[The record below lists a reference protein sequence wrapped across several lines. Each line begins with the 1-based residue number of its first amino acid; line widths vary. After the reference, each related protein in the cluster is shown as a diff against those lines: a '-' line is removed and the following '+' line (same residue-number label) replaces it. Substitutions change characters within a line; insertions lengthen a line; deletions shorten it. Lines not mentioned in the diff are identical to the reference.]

1 MRTAFELAKLELKL
15 FFREPI
21 TVIFTFGLPLIFL
34 PVMGSVFGNAP
45 NPKIYRGVGAMNY
58 YTPAYISLVLAS
70 IGLIQ
75 LPVHLAAYK
84 ERGVLRRF
92 RASSISGSTIFG
104 SQTMVSLVVSLVGGA
119 GVMAIGFLFFSVQAP
134 HDWMGVIL
142 MFLLG
147 LLCFVAIGVLLGALL
162 PNARAAQGAGLILY
176 VVMMLL
182 GGSGPPRE
190 VLSRPLQIT
199 GDITPLRHVVTMIQ
213 DPWLGFGYN
222 LDEMLIVAG
231 FTVAAAVISI
241 RIFRWE

>member
-1 MRTAFELAKLELKL
+1 MRITFELAKLELKL

-45 NPKIYRGVGAMNY
+45 NPNIYRGVGAMNF

-75 LPVHLAAYK
+75 LPVHLSAYK

-92 RASSISGSTIFG
+92 RASSISGSAIFG
-104 SQTMVSLVVSLVGGA
+104 SQTMVSLVVSLVGAA

-134 HDWMGVIL
+134 HDWVGVIL
-142 MFLLG
+142 TFLLG

-162 PNARAAQGAGLILY
+162 PNARATQGAGLILY

-190 VLSRPLQIT
+190 VLSKPLQIT

-213 DPWLGFGYN
+213 DPWLGLGYN

-231 FTVAAAVISI
+231 FTVAATVLSI

>member
-1 MRTAFELAKLELKL
+1 MRIAFELAKLELKL

-45 NPKIYRGVGAMNY
+45 NPNIYRGVGAMNF

-75 LPVHLAAYK
+75 LPVHLSAYK

-92 RASSISGSTIFG
+92 RASSISGSAIFG
-104 SQTMVSLVVSLVGGA
+104 SQTMVSLVVSLVGAA

-134 HDWMGVIL
+134 HDWVGVIL

-162 PNARAAQGAGLILY
+162 PNARATQGAGLILY

-190 VLSRPLQIT
+190 VLSKPLQIT

-213 DPWLGFGYN
+213 DPWLGLGYN
-222 LDEMLIVAG
+222 LDERLIGAG
-231 FTVAAAVISI
+231 FTVAATVLSI

>member
-1 MRTAFELAKLELKL
+1 MRIVFELAKLELKL

-45 NPKIYRGVGAMNY
+45 NPNIYRGVGAMNF

-75 LPVHLAAYK
+75 LPVHLSAYK

-92 RASSISGSTIFG
+92 RASSISGSAIFG
-104 SQTMVSLVVSLVGGA
+104 SQTMVSLVVSLVGAA

-134 HDWMGVIL
+134 HDWVGVIL

-162 PNARAAQGAGLILY
+162 PNARATQGAGLILY

-213 DPWLGFGYN
+213 DPWLGLGYN

>member
-1 MRTAFELAKLELKL
+1 MRIVFELAKLELKL

-45 NPKIYRGVGAMNY
+45 NPNIYRGVGAMNF

-75 LPVHLAAYK
+75 LPVHLSAYK

-92 RASSISGSTIFG
+92 RASSISGSAIFG
-104 SQTMVSLVVSLVGGA
+104 SQTMVSLVVSLVGAA

-134 HDWMGVIL
+134 HDWVGVIL

-162 PNARAAQGAGLILY
+162 PNARATQGAGLILY

-190 VLSRPLQIT
+190 LLSKPLQIT

-213 DPWLGFGYN
+213 DPWLGLGYN

-231 FTVAAAVISI
+231 FTVAATVLSI

>member
-45 NPKIYRGVGAMNY
+45 NPNIYRGVGAMNF

-75 LPVHLAAYK
+75 LPVHLSAYK

-92 RASSISGSTIFG
+92 RASSISGSAIFG
-104 SQTMVSLVVSLVGGA
+104 SQTMVSLVVSLVGAA

-190 VLSRPLQIT
+190 VLSKPLQIT

-213 DPWLGFGYN
+213 DPWLGLGYN

-231 FTVAAAVISI
+231 FTVAATVLSI

>member
-45 NPKIYRGVGAMNY
+45 NPNIYRGVGAMNY

-75 LPVHLAAYK
+75 LPVHLSAYK

-92 RASSISGSTIFG
+92 RASSISGSAIFG
-104 SQTMVSLVVSLVGGA
+104 SQTMVSLVVSLVGAA

-134 HDWMGVIL
+134 HDWVGVIL

-162 PNARAAQGAGLILY
+162 PNARATQGAGLILY

-190 VLSRPLQIT
+190 VLSKPLQIT

-213 DPWLGFGYN
+213 DPWLGLGYN

-231 FTVAAAVISI
+231 FIVAATVLSI
-241 RIFRWE
+241 RLFRWE

>member
-45 NPKIYRGVGAMNY
+45 NPNIYRGVGAMNF

-75 LPVHLAAYK
+75 LPVHLSAYK

-92 RASSISGSTIFG
+92 RASSISGSAIFG
-104 SQTMVSLVVSLVGGA
+104 SQTMVSLVVSLVGAA

-134 HDWMGVIL
+134 HDWVGVIL

-162 PNARAAQGAGLILY
+162 PNARATQGAGLILY

-190 VLSRPLQIT
+190 VLSKPLQIT

-213 DPWLGFGYN
+213 DPWLGLGYN
-222 LDEMLIVAG
+222 LNEMLIVAG
-231 FTVAAAVISI
+231 FTVAATVLSI

>member
-1 MRTAFELAKLELKL
+1 MRIVFELAKLELKL

-45 NPKIYRGVGAMNY
+45 NPNIYRGVGAMNF

-75 LPVHLAAYK
+75 LPVHLSAYK

-92 RASSISGSTIFG
+92 RASSISGSAIFG
-104 SQTMVSLVVSLVGGA
+104 SQTMVSLVVSLVGAA

-134 HDWMGVIL
+134 HNWVGVIL
-142 MFLLG
+142 TFLLG

-162 PNARAAQGAGLILY
+162 PNARATQGAGLILY

-190 VLSRPLQIT
+190 VLSKPLQIT

-213 DPWLGFGYN
+213 DPWLGLGYN

-231 FTVAAAVISI
+231 FTVAATVLSI

>member
-1 MRTAFELAKLELKL
+1 MRTAFELAKIELKL

-21 TVIFTFGLPLIFL
+21 TMIFTFGLPLIFL

-45 NPKIYRGVGAMNY
+45 NPNIYRGVGAMNY

-75 LPVHLAAYK
+75 LPVHLSTYK

-92 RASSISGSTIFG
+92 RASSISGSAIFG
-104 SQTMVSLVVSLVGGA
+104 SQTIVSLVVSLAGA
-119 GVMAIGFLFFSVQAP
+119 IGVMAIGFLFFSVKAP
-134 HDWMGVIL
+134 NDWVGVIL

-162 PNARAAQGAGLILY
+162 PNARATQGAGLILY
-176 VVMMLL
+176 LVMMLL
-182 GGSGPPRE
+182 GGAGPPRE
-190 VLSRPLQIT
+190 VLSKPLQIT

-213 DPWLGFGYN
+213 DPWLGLGYN
-222 LDEMLIVAG
+222 LNAMLIVAG
-231 FTVAAAVISI
+231 FTVAATVLSI

>member
-1 MRTAFELAKLELKL
+1 MRIAFELAKLELKL

-45 NPKIYRGVGAMNY
+45 NPNIYRGVGAMNF

-75 LPVHLAAYK
+75 LPVHLSAYK

-92 RASSISGSTIFG
+92 RASSISGSAIFG
-104 SQTMVSLVVSLVGGA
+104 SQTMVSLVVSLVGAA

-134 HDWMGVIL
+134 HDWVGVIL

-162 PNARAAQGAGLILY
+162 PNARATQGAGLILY

-190 VLSRPLQIT
+190 VLSKPLQIT

-213 DPWLGFGYN
+213 DPWLGLGYN

-231 FTVAAAVISI
+231 FTVAATVLSI

>member
-1 MRTAFELAKLELKL
+1 MRIVFELAKLELKL

-45 NPKIYRGVGAMNY
+45 NPNIYRGVGAMNF

-75 LPVHLAAYK
+75 LPVHLSAYK

-92 RASSISGSTIFG
+92 RASSISGSAIFG
-104 SQTMVSLVVSLVGGA
+104 SQTMVSLVVSLVGAA

-134 HDWMGVIL
+134 HDWVGVIL
-142 MFLLG
+142 TFLLG

-162 PNARAAQGAGLILY
+162 PNARATQGAGLILY

-190 VLSRPLQIT
+190 LLSKPLQIT

-213 DPWLGFGYN
+213 DPWLGLGYN

-231 FTVAAAVISI
+231 FTVAAIVLST
-241 RIFRWE
+241 RLFRWE

>member
-45 NPKIYRGVGAMNY
+45 NPNIYRGVGAMNF

-75 LPVHLAAYK
+75 LPVHLSAYK

-92 RASSISGSTIFG
+92 RASSISGSAIFG
-104 SQTMVSLVVSLVGGA
+104 SQTMVSLVVSLVGAA
-119 GVMAIGFLFFSVQAP
+119 GVMAIGFLFFSVQPP
-134 HDWMGVIL
+134 HDWVGVIL

-162 PNARAAQGAGLILY
+162 PNARATQGAGLILY

-213 DPWLGFGYN
+213 DPWLGLGYN

-231 FTVAAAVISI
+231 FTVAATVLSI
-241 RIFRWE
+241 RLFRWE

>member
-45 NPKIYRGVGAMNY
+45 NPNIYRGVGAMNF

-75 LPVHLAAYK
+75 LPVHLSAYK

-92 RASSISGSTIFG
+92 RASSISGSAIFG
-104 SQTMVSLVVSLVGGA
+104 SQTMVSLVVSLVGAA

-134 HDWMGVIL
+134 HDWVGVIL

-162 PNARAAQGAGLILY
+162 PNARATQGAGLILY

-190 VLSRPLQIT
+190 VLSKPLQIT
-199 GDITPLRHVVTMIQ
+199 GDFTPLRHVVTMIQ
-213 DPWLGFGYN
+213 DPWLGLGYN

-231 FTVAAAVISI
+231 FIVAATVLSI
-241 RIFRWE
+241 RLFRWE

>member
-1 MRTAFELAKLELKL
+1 MRTVFELAKLELKL

-45 NPKIYRGVGAMNY
+45 NPNIYRGVGAMNF

-75 LPVHLAAYK
+75 LPVHLSAYK

-92 RASSISGSTIFG
+92 RASSISGSAIFG
-104 SQTMVSLVVSLVGGA
+104 SQTMVSLVVSLVGAA

-134 HDWMGVIL
+134 HDWVGVIL

-162 PNARAAQGAGLILY
+162 PNARATQGAGLILY

-190 VLSRPLQIT
+190 VLSKPLQIT

-213 DPWLGFGYN
+213 DPWLGLGYN

-231 FTVAAAVISI
+231 FTLAATVLSI

>member
-1 MRTAFELAKLELKL
+1 MRIVFELAKLELKL

-45 NPKIYRGVGAMNY
+45 NPNIYRGVGAMNF

-75 LPVHLAAYK
+75 LPVHLSAYK

-92 RASSISGSTIFG
+92 RASSISGSAIFG
-104 SQTMVSLVVSLVGGA
+104 SQTMVSLVVSLVGAA

-134 HDWMGVIL
+134 HDWVGVIL

-162 PNARAAQGAGLILY
+162 PNARATQGAGLILY

-190 VLSRPLQIT
+190 VLSKPLQIT

-213 DPWLGFGYN
+213 DPWLGLGYN

-231 FTVAAAVISI
+231 FTVAATVLST
-241 RIFRWE
+241 RLFRWE